1 MTDDLARHYVADVL
15 VNLRKQKALAEG
27 ALAQVPDDALDHV
40 LDRES
45 NSLSVLVRH
54 IAGNMR
60 SRWTDFFTTDGEKP
74 DRNRDAEFEAAAR
87 TRAELLVEWEDGWR
101 RLFDVLESLAP
112 ADLTRR
118 VALRGEQMSVLEA
131 IDRALVH
138 YSYHVGQIVLLAKH
152 LRRGEWRSL
161 SIPRRRSR
169 ADERDAGGALG
180 ARAP

>member
-1 MTDDLARHYVADVL
+1 MTDELARAYIADVL

-27 ALAQVPDDALDHV
+27 ALAQVNDEALDHA
-40 LDRES
+40 LDPES

-74 DRNRDAEFEAAAR
+74 DRNRDAEFEAAALS
-87 TRAELLVEWEDGWR
+87 RAELLAEWEDGWR
-101 RLFDVLESLAP
+101 RLLEVLEALD
-112 ADLTRR
+112 ADDLGRR
-118 VALRGEQMSVLEA
+118 VTLRGEEMAALEA

-152 LRRGEWRSL
+152 LRREEWRSL
-161 SIPRRRSR
+161 SIPRRRQA
-169 ADERDAGGALG
+169 ADEPGPGRAHPG
-180 ARAP
+180 RAP

>member
-1 MTDDLARHYVADVL
+1 MNDDLARHYVADVL

-27 ALAQVPDDALDHV
+27 ALAQVPDDSLDHV
-40 LDRES
+40 LDPES

-74 DRNRDAEFEAAAR
+74 GRDRDAEFELAAR
-87 TRAELLVEWEDGWR
+87 TRAELLAEWEDGWR

-112 ADLTRR
+112 TDLTRR
-118 VALRGEQMSVLEA
+118 VALRGEQMSALEA

-138 YSYHVGQIVLLAKH
+138 YSHHVGQIVLLAKH

-161 SIPRRRSR
+161 SIPRRRSGV
-169 ADERDAGGALG
+169 DAPGAG
-180 ARAP
+180 C